1 MINSPPKQ
9 AMKKYDSLIQKFEFS
24 SLKKEFNWR
33 DDNIQL
39 PEETI
44 RLDDIGKKQLNF
56 VTKYRDYDIEI
67 ITISLIYN
75 TEIFMNILP
84 PGDLST
90 IINT

>member
-1 MINSPPKQ
+1 LPADRI
-9 AMKKYDSLIQKFEFS
+9 YTHITT
-24 SLKKEFNWR
+24 LKKEFNWR

-75 TEIFMNILP
+75 TEIFMKLLP